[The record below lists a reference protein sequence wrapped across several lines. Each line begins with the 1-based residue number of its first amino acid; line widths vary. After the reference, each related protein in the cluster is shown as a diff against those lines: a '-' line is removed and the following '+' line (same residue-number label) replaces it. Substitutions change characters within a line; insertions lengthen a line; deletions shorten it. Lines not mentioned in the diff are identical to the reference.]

1 VEERRARTLLLS
13 DARGGDRFLR
23 VTWHPVSS
31 TLVFSHWTGTVCTA
45 STPVKLP
52 EASKIVDIVVS
63 SLRDV
68 AEAAASP
75 VAPGGPRSVDRLVDR
90 LLKRA
95 RPPLAAVLRLPQR
108 LTARQPGERSG

>member
-1 VEERRARTLLLS
+1 VEEKRTRSLMLS

-23 VTWHPVSS
+23 VTWHPASS
-31 TLVFSHWTGTVCTA
+31 TIVFSHWTGTVCTA

-68 AEAAASP
+68 AEAAAL
-75 VAPGGPRSVDRLVDR
+75 APAAPAGTRLLDR
-90 LLKRA
+90 LLRRA
-95 RPPLAAVLRLPQR
+95 RPSLAAVLRLPQR
-108 LTARQPGERSG
+108 LAAREPGERSG

>member
-1 VEERRARTLLLS
+1 VEEKRARSLVLT
-13 DARGGDRFLR
+13 DAHGGDRFLR
-23 VTWHPVSS
+23 VTWHPASS
-31 TLVFSHWTGTVCTA
+31 TIVFSHWTGTVCTA

-52 EASKIVDIVVS
+52 EASKIVDLVVS

-68 AEAAASP
+68 AEAVPAP
-75 VAPGGPRSVDRLVDR
+75 VAPSAPRLLDR

-108 LTARQPGERSG
+108 LADREPGERSG

>member
-1 VEERRARTLLLS
+1 MLS

-23 VTWHPVSS
+23 VTWHPASS

-52 EASKIVDIVVS
+52 EASKIVDIVVG

-68 AEAAASP
+68 AEAASAPVAP
-75 VAPGGPRSVDRLVDR
+75 VAPGSPRLMDR
-90 LLKRA
+90 LLRRA
-95 RPPLAAVLRLPQR
+95 RPTLAAVLRLPQR
-108 LTARQPGERSG
+108 FTQREPGERSG

>member
-1 VEERRARTLLLS
+1 VEEKRSRSLMLS

-31 TLVFSHWTGTVCTA
+31 TLVFSHWTGPVCTA

-52 EASKIVDIVVS
+52 EASKIVDLVVS
-63 SLRDV
+63 SLREV
-68 AEAAASP
+68 AEAVS
-75 VAPGGPRSVDRLVDR
+75 APAPAGRPRLLDR

-95 RPPLAAVLRLPQR
+95 RPPLAAVLRLPPR
-108 LTARQPGERSG
+108 LAARQPGERSEEPSS

>member
-1 VEERRARTLLLS
+1 MEEKRGRSLTLT

-23 VTWHPVSS
+23 VTWHPGSS

-52 EASKIVDIVVS
+52 EASKIVDLVVS

-68 AEAAASP
+68 AEAVPTP
-75 VAPGGPRSVDRLVDR
+75 VAPSGPRLLDR

-95 RPPLAAVLRLPQR
+95 RPPLAAVFRLPQR
-108 LTARQPGERSG
+108 LAARQPEERSG

>member
-1 VEERRARTLLLS
+1 MEEKRTRTLTLS

-31 TLVFSHWTGTVCTA
+31 TLVFSHWTGSVCTA

-68 AEAAASP
+68 AEAAPAP
-75 VAPGGPRSVDRLVDR
+75 VAPSGTRLVDR

-95 RPPLAAVLRLPQR
+95 RAPLAAVLRLPQR
-108 LTARQPGERSG
+108 LAARQPGERSG

>member
-1 VEERRARTLLLS
+1 VEEKRARTLTLS

-31 TLVFSHWTGTVCTA
+31 TLVFSHWTGPVCTA

-52 EASKIVDIVVS
+52 EASKIVDLVVS

-68 AEAAASP
+68 AEAGS
-75 VAPGGPRSVDRLVDR
+75 APAPTGRPRLVDR

-95 RPPLAAVLRLPQR
+95 QPPLAAVLRLPQR
-108 LTARQPGERSG
+108 LTAREPGERSG

>member
-1 VEERRARTLLLS
+1 M
-13 DARGGDRFLR
+13 
-23 VTWHPVSS
+23 
-31 TLVFSHWTGTVCTA
+31 CTA

-68 AEAAASP
+68 AEAVSAA
-75 VAPGGPRSVDRLVDR
+75 APTTRPRLVDR

-108 LTARQPGERSG
+108 LAARQPGERSG

>member
-1 VEERRARTLLLS
+1 MEEKRARTLMLS

-23 VTWHPVSS
+23 VSWHPASS
-31 TLVFSHWTGTVCTA
+31 TLVFSHWTGTICTA

-68 AEAAASP
+68 AEAVSGP
-75 VAPGGPRSVDRLVDR
+75 VAPSGPRLMDRW
-90 LLKRA
+90 LKRA

-108 LTARQPGERSG
+108 LAARQPGERSG

>member
-1 VEERRARTLLLS
+1 MEEKRGRSLTLT
-13 DARGGDRFLR
+13 DACGGDRFLR
-23 VTWHPVSS
+23 VTWHPGSS

-52 EASKIVDIVVS
+52 EASKIVDLVVS

-68 AEAAASP
+68 AEAVPTP
-75 VAPGGPRSVDRLVDR
+75 VAPSGPRLLDR

-95 RPPLAAVLRLPQR
+95 RPPLAAVFRLPQR
-108 LTARQPGERSG
+108 LAARQPEERSG

>member
-1 VEERRARTLLLS
+1 VEQERARTLTLS

-23 VTWHPVSS
+23 VTWHPASS
-31 TLVFSHWTGTVCTA
+31 TIVFSHWTGTVCTA

-52 EASKIVDIVVS
+52 EASKIVDLVVG

-68 AEAAASP
+68 AEAVP
-75 VAPGGPRSVDRLVDR
+75 APLAPSAPRLLDRF
-90 LLKRA
+90 LKRA

-108 LTARQPGERSG
+108 LADREPRERSG